1 MEVYTKEEFKLK
13 QGYLERAV
21 MNGAV
26 FIYPTDTIY
35 GIGCNAC
42 LQEAVARIREIKET
56 PNPFSVI
63 APSKEWIK
71 ENCQVPKE
79 AEEWLKKLP
88 GPYTL
93 IFKVKNKTAIA
104 DAVTPGR
111 HTLGVRIP
119 NHWCSE
125 IAKNQNIP
133 IVTTSANIHG
143 GTFMTSLENLD
154 KRVHS
159 RVDFIIYE
167 GELKGK
173 PSTLV
178 RFEDKVKIQER

>member
-1 MEVYTKEEFKLK
+1 MEIYTKEEFKLK
-13 QGYLERAV
+13 QDYLERAIA
-21 MNGAV
+21 NGAV

-35 GIGCNAC
+35 GIGCNAKI
-42 LQEAVARIREIKET
+42 QEAVLRVREIKET

-71 ENCQVPKE
+71 QACYIPKE

-93 IFKVKNKTAIA
+93 IFKVKEKDAIA

-119 NHWCSE
+119 KHWCSE
-125 IAKNQNIP
+125 IAQNKGIP

-143 GTFMTSLENLD
+143 GTFMTSIENLD
-154 KRVHS
+154 KTVCS
-159 RVDFIIYE
+159 KIDFIVYD
-167 GELKGK
+167 GELKGR

-178 RFEDKVKIQER
+178 RFEDKIKIQER